1 MKRNQT
7 TQNKSRYRF
16 RFNDVPVDPD
26 LERRTNL
33 KLAQFLAI
41 APPGATAVGFV
52 EKDGSFYMSAIEVS
66 SPYRTF
72 LGKAGGLTPNSA
84 IQRTLEKLE
93 DQLYRWR
100 YGGGRSGN
108 SFGSP
113 FQFNQP
119 QPQG

>member
-1 MKRNQT
+1 M
-7 TQNKSRYRF
+7 NKEQLGKNKTRYHF
-16 RFNDVPVDPD
+16 RFNNVPADPD
-26 LERRTNL
+26 LEKKTNL

-41 APPGATAVGFV
+41 APPGATAVGFL
-52 EKDGSFYMSAIEVS
+52 EKDEKHYTCAIEVS

-72 LGKAGGLTPNSA
+72 FEKAGGLTPNSA
-84 IQRTLEKLE
+84 IQRALDKLE

-100 YGGGRSGN
+100 FGGGRNGN

-113 FQFNQP
+113 FQYNQP